1 VCVGVVAEWS
11 IAIVLKTTM
20 FIHPRVRNPP
30 TPLIMTKVSKQILTI
45 VGPLK
50 AIQLC
55 RELGISTE
63 TRVKD
68 LAQDKADK
76 LSKYLTNI
84 KKSNLGTTKIANINR
99 LVKVGS
105 YRGSRHKHGYPVRG
119 QRTRSNAKTAKLRL
133 SH

>member
-1 VCVGVVAEWS
+1 
-11 IAIVLKTTM
+11 M

-76 LSKYLTNI
+76 LSKYLTNL
-84 KKSNLGTTKIANINR
+84 KKSNPLVVLREANINR

-119 QRTRSNAKTAKLRL
+119 QRTRSNAKTAKLLNRL
-133 SH
+133 PNPRAG

>member
-1 VCVGVVAEWS
+1 
-11 IAIVLKTTM
+11 
-20 FIHPRVRNPP
+20 
-30 TPLIMTKVSKQILTI
+30 MTKVYKQILTT

-76 LSKYLTNI
+76 LSKYLTNL
-84 KKSNLGTTKIANINR
+84 KKSNLGPHPLSILSINR

-119 QRTRSNAKTAKLRL
+119 QRTRSNAKTAKLLNRL
-133 SH
+133 PNPRAGVV